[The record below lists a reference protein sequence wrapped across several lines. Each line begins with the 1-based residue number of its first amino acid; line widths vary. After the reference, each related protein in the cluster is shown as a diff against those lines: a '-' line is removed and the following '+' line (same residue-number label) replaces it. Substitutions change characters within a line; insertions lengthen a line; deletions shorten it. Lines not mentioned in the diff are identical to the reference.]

1 MALTFNTGMNLLAD
15 GDSLSPTTPVAGDWV
30 GVQINSTNTNVLLT
44 DPTLDNDLFV
54 EGTGSVAIRRGR
66 DNSEGGMGFL
76 TDAAINLTTTGNEV
90 VGIWAQCTTPTF
102 LNTQD
107 AAGTSNATRPGISV
121 YVSSST
127 NTDTTLLTDI
137 NFYSVGGSDNPTS
150 GWKFYLIDTRQTPSR
165 TIGTCDLTAV
175 RNIGI
180 CIGYPNIPRN
190 PRSDNLFI
198 DAIYY
203 GRPQYQVI
211 GDGTTVATMADF
223 AAHSSNSTDGSN
235 GLIERIGSSYFLNC
249 GLKFGSSTQPA
260 TTTFSDATS
269 ATIVQRRQQY
279 YSQASSSFAEALR
292 YQDYFNI
299 EAEENAGS
307 FATSVTFGSVVGTG
321 DDRQGVLGGT
331 LSNENLA
338 NMRYAVDM
346 SAITTANFYGVDIK
360 NAKDGVSFEGG
371 QNLIG
376 TQLINCGPLNTGTS
390 SNGVTFINSFVIDPQ
405 SQDGT
410 NIGINIENTSSSGTL
425 TTNLKN
431 LGFITS
437 GTPSTQ
443 RYVGFNE
450 AADFEVDFSNLVYYG
465 DFSSGTL
472 YHGQNAGTNSDIT
485 INSKDGSNVSQSEFE
500 NLNNATTTVN
510 TAFQLNITGL
520 LGNTEVRVYNNPSLF
535 TGGASSTEV
544 VGTETVAAVTQ
555 TNTGSNYIFYT
566 LDLTPNV
573 TQIQR
578 QGTGVDFTTLG
589 LVSGDKIRVVVR
601 DNADNPTL
609 QLFDEFEVNGTVTA
623 SLIPLVDVASSSTNF
638 SSLLSGTNAKTV
650 TVEKVNATQSFTVTS
665 GTYDVFVYRIGS
677 LPIITKGFEVT
688 ENSRIP
694 ISQAGDRVYNNPV

>member
-1 MALTFNTGMNLLAD
+1 MALTFNTGMNLLAN
-15 GDSLSPTTPVAGDWV
+15 GDSLAPTTPVAGDWV

-54 EGTGSVAIRRGR
+54 EGSGSVAIRRGR

-127 NTDTTLLTDI
+127 NTGTTLLTDI

-211 GDGTTVATMADF
+211 GDGTEVAAMADF

-249 GLKFGSSTQPA
+249 GLKFGSSTQTA

-269 ATIVQRRQQY
+269 PTIVQRRQQY
-279 YSQASSSFAEALR
+279 YSQASSSFVEALR

-299 EAEENAGS
+299 EGEEAGS
-307 FATSVTFGSVVGTG
+307 FPTSVTFGSVVGTG

-390 SNGVTFINSFVIDPQ
+390 SNGATFINSFVIDPQ
-405 SQDGT
+405 SQDGS
-410 NIGINIENTSSSGTL
+410 NIGINIENTSSGGSL
-425 TTNLKN
+425 PTNLKN
-431 LGFITS
+431 VGFITS
-437 GTPSTQ
+437 GTPTTQ

-450 AADFEVDFSNLVYYG
+450 AADFSVDFNDLIYYG
-465 DFSSGTL
+465 DFSSATL

-485 INSKDGSNVSQSEFE
+485 INSNGGTNVLASEFE
-500 NLNNATTTVN
+500 NLNNATTTVISTKTLTIDNIEADTELRIYSYTDLADPNTYTELAGIERVGTTTAGDSGFTTPVLADGVYSTTYSYN
-510 TAFQLNITGL
+510 TAGGNIPIVL
-520 LGNTEVRVYNNPSLF
+520 VAHNLDFEFFR
-535 TGGASSTEV
+535 
-544 VGTETVAAVTQ
+544 ETL
-555 TNTGSNYIFYT
+555 T
-566 LDLTPNV
+566 LDASENTSFNV
-573 TQIQR
+573 FQIPDR
-578 QGTGVDFTTLG
+578 Q
-589 LVSGDKIRVVVR
+589 
-601 DNADNPTL
+601 
-609 QLFDEFEVNGTVTA
+609 
-623 SLIPLVDVASSSTNF
+623 
-638 SSLLSGTNAKTV
+638 
-650 TVEKVNATQSFTVTS
+650 
-665 GTYDVFVYRIGS
+665 YDAGS
-677 LPIITKGFEVT
+677 V
-688 ENSRIP
+688 
-694 ISQAGDRVYNNPV
+694 

>member
-1 MALTFNTGMNLLAD
+1 MALTFNTGMNLLAN
-15 GDSLSPTTPVAGDWV
+15 GDSLAPTTPVAGDWV

-54 EGTGSVAIRRGR
+54 EGSGSVAIRRGR

-127 NTDTTLLTDI
+127 NSDTTLLTDI

-165 TIGTCDLTAV
+165 TIGNCDLTAV

-211 GDGTTVATMADF
+211 GDGTEVAAMADF

-249 GLKFGSSTQPA
+249 GLKFGSSTQTA

-269 ATIVQRRQQY
+269 PTIVQRRQQY
-279 YSQASSSFAEALR
+279 YSQASSSFVEALR

-299 EAEENAGS
+299 EGEEAGS
-307 FATSVTFGSVVGTG
+307 FPTSVTFGSVVGTG

-390 SNGVTFINSFVIDPQ
+390 SNGATFINSFVIDPQ
-405 SQDGT
+405 SQDGS
-410 NIGINIENTSSSGTL
+410 NIGINIENTSSGGSL
-425 TTNLKN
+425 PTNLKN
-431 LGFITS
+431 VGFITS
-437 GTPSTQ
+437 GTPTTQ

-450 AADFEVDFSNLVYYG
+450 AADFSVDFNDLIYYG
-465 DFSSGTL
+465 DFSSATL

-485 INSKDGSNVSQSEFE
+485 INSNGGTNVLASEFE
-500 NLNNATTTVN
+500 NLNNATTTVISTKTLTIDNIEADTELRIYSYTDLADPNTYTELAGIERVGTTTAGDSGFTTPVLADGVYSTTYSYN
-510 TAFQLNITGL
+510 TAGGNIPIVL
-520 LGNTEVRVYNNPSLF
+520 VAHNLDFEFFR
-535 TGGASSTEV
+535 
-544 VGTETVAAVTQ
+544 ETL
-555 TNTGSNYIFYT
+555 T
-566 LDLTPNV
+566 LDASENTSFNV
-573 TQIQR
+573 FQIPDR
-578 QGTGVDFTTLG
+578 Q
-589 LVSGDKIRVVVR
+589 
-601 DNADNPTL
+601 
-609 QLFDEFEVNGTVTA
+609 
-623 SLIPLVDVASSSTNF
+623 
-638 SSLLSGTNAKTV
+638 
-650 TVEKVNATQSFTVTS
+650 
-665 GTYDVFVYRIGS
+665 YDAGS
-677 LPIITKGFEVT
+677 V
-688 ENSRIP
+688 
-694 ISQAGDRVYNNPV
+694 

>member
-1 MALTFNTGMNLLAD
+1 MALTFNTGMNLLAN
-15 GDSLSPTTPVAGDWV
+15 GDSLAPTTPVAGDWV

-54 EGTGSVAIRRGR
+54 EGSGSVAIRRGR

-127 NTDTTLLTDI
+127 NTGTTLLTDI

-165 TIGTCDLTAV
+165 TIGNCDLTAV

-211 GDGTTVATMADF
+211 GDGTEVAAMADF

-249 GLKFGSSTQPA
+249 GLKFGSSTQTA

-269 ATIVQRRQQY
+269 PTIVQRRQQY
-279 YSQASSSFAEALR
+279 YSQASSSFVEALR

-299 EAEENAGS
+299 EGEEAGS
-307 FATSVTFGSVVGTG
+307 FPTSVTFGSVVGTG

-390 SNGVTFINSFVIDPQ
+390 SNGATFINSFVIDPQ
-405 SQDGT
+405 SQDGS
-410 NIGINIENTSSSGTL
+410 NIGINIENTSSGGSL
-425 TTNLKN
+425 PTNLKN
-431 LGFITS
+431 VGFITS
-437 GTPSTQ
+437 GTPTTQ

-450 AADFEVDFSNLVYYG
+450 AADFSVDFNDLIYYG
-465 DFSSGTL
+465 DFSSATL

-485 INSKDGSNVSQSEFE
+485 INSNGGTNVLASEFE
-500 NLNNATTTVN
+500 NLNNATTTVISTKTLTIDNIEADTELRIYSYTDLADPNTYTELAGIERVGTTTAGDSGFTTPVLADGVYSTTYSYN
-510 TAFQLNITGL
+510 TAGGNIPIVL
-520 LGNTEVRVYNNPSLF
+520 VAHNLDFEFFR
-535 TGGASSTEV
+535 
-544 VGTETVAAVTQ
+544 ETL
-555 TNTGSNYIFYT
+555 T
-566 LDLTPNV
+566 LDASENTSFNV
-573 TQIQR
+573 FQIPDR
-578 QGTGVDFTTLG
+578 Q
-589 LVSGDKIRVVVR
+589 
-601 DNADNPTL
+601 
-609 QLFDEFEVNGTVTA
+609 
-623 SLIPLVDVASSSTNF
+623 
-638 SSLLSGTNAKTV
+638 
-650 TVEKVNATQSFTVTS
+650 
-665 GTYDVFVYRIGS
+665 YDAGS
-677 LPIITKGFEVT
+677 V
-688 ENSRIP
+688 
-694 ISQAGDRVYNNPV
+694 